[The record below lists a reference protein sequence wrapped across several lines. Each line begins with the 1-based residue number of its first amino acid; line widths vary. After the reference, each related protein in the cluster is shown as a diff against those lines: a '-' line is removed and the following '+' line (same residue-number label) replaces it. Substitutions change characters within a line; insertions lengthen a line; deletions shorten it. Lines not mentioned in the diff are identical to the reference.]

1 MSSLQC
7 VLLSRLSTILDAEVI
22 ALRNTSNSH
31 RTELTPEHEAS
42 SFHPVAGS
50 EIDEIGSWSEVK
62 LDIVR
67 EYAQVYSQILSAQK
81 KPRLHHAYID
91 AFAGAGVHLSRST
104 KEFVLGS
111 PLNALNV
118 RPPFAEYHF
127 IDINQT
133 RVGSL
138 QQVAQRQANVFVHD
152 GDCNQVLLREVF
164 PKVLYRDFR
173 RGLCLLDPYGLHL
186 DWRVIY
192 TAGQMKSVEIFLNFP
207 IMDMNMNVLKH
218 NPDSVPS
225 EQGERMTRYWGDES
239 WKSAAYSTTGN
250 LFGYEEKTDNEAI
263 TVAFRDRLLSVA
275 GFNHVS
281 RPLAMR
287 NSRDAVVYYL
297 FFASPKPVALDIIED
312 IFQKH
317 EKRL

>member
-1 MSSLQC
+1 MA
-7 VLLSRLSTILDAEVI
+7 D
-22 ALRNTSNSH
+22 
-31 RTELTPEHEAS
+31 PD
-42 SFHPVAGS
+42 
-50 EIDEIGSWSEVK
+50 IDEIGPWSEVK

-67 EYAQVYSQILSAQK
+67 EYAQTYSQILSAQK
-81 KPRLHHAYID
+81 KPQLHHVYID
-91 AFAGAGVHLSRST
+91 AFAGAGVHISRST
-104 KEFVLGS
+104 KEFIPGS

-118 RPPFAEYHF
+118 TPTFSEYHF
-127 IDINQT
+127 VDINQA
-133 RVGSL
+133 RVEAL
-138 QQVAQRQANVFVHD
+138 QQVAHQRANVFVHD
-152 GDCNQVLLREVF
+152 GDCNQVLLNEVF
-164 PKVLYRDFR
+164 PKVLYKDFR

-186 DWRVIY
+186 DWKVIY

-218 NPDSVPS
+218 NQEAVPP
-225 EQGERMTRYWGDES
+225 EQAERMTRFWGDES

-263 TVAFRDRLLSVA
+263 TEAFRDRLLSVA
-275 GFNHVS
+275 GFKHVS

-297 FFASPKPVALDIIED
+297 FFASPKPVALEIVKD
-312 IFQKH
+312 IFKKH

>member
-1 MSSLQC
+1 MADSGL
-7 VLLSRLSTILDAEVI
+7 
-22 ALRNTSNSH
+22 
-31 RTELTPEHEAS
+31 
-42 SFHPVAGS
+42 
-50 EIDEIGSWSEVK
+50 DEIGPWSEVK

-67 EYAQVYSQILSAQK
+67 EYAQSYSQILSAQK
-81 KPRLHHAYID
+81 NPRLHHIYID

-104 KEFVLGS
+104 KEFVPGS

-118 RPPFAEYHF
+118 SPPFAEYHF
-127 IDINQT
+127 IDINQA

-138 QQVAQRQANVFVHD
+138 QKVAQQRRNVSVHE
-152 GDCNQVLLREVF
+152 GDCNQVLLKKVF
-164 PKVLYRDFR
+164 PKVQFKDYR

-186 DWRVIY
+186 DWEVIY

-218 NPDSVPS
+218 DPESVPS
-225 EQGERMTRYWGDES
+225 EQAERMTRFWGDES

-250 LFGYEEKTDNEAI
+250 LFGYEEKTDNE
-263 TVAFRDRLLSVA
+263 TVTKAFTERLLGVA
-275 GFNHVS
+275 GFKYVS
-281 RPLAMR
+281 KPLAMR

-297 FFASPKPVALDIIED
+297 FFASPKPVALQIVKD
-312 IFQKH
+312 IFKKH

>member
-1 MSSLQC
+1 MADS
-7 VLLSRLSTILDAEVI
+7 D
-22 ALRNTSNSH
+22 
-31 RTELTPEHEAS
+31 
-42 SFHPVAGS
+42 
-50 EIDEIGSWSEVK
+50 IDDIGPWSEVK

-67 EYAQVYSQILSAQK
+67 EYAQTYSRILSAQK
-81 KPRLHHAYID
+81 KPRLHHVYID
-91 AFAGAGVHLSRST
+91 AFAGPGVHISRAT
-104 KEFVLGS
+104 KEFIPGS

-118 RPPFAEYHF
+118 RPTFSEYHF
-127 IDINQT
+127 IDIKQA
-133 RVGSL
+133 RVEAL
-138 QQVAQRQANVFVHD
+138 QQVAQQRANVFVHE
-152 GDCNQVLLREVF
+152 GDCNQVLLRKVF
-164 PKVLYRDFR
+164 PKVLYEDFR

-186 DWRVIY
+186 DWQVIY

-218 NPDSVPS
+218 NQDAVPP
-225 EQGERMTRYWGDES
+225 EQAVRMTRYWGDES

-263 TVAFRDRLLSVA
+263 TEAFRERLLRIA
-275 GFNHVS
+275 GFKHVS

-297 FFASPKPVALDIIED
+297 FFASPKPVALEIIED
-312 IFQKH
+312 IFRKH